1 VDAFAAPQARGDEF
15 RAELIQ
21 RALALPVGN
30 VAALG
35 RVAAVCEDP
44 DASPVEVA
52 RAAVE
57 DEAFAALLLRQANS
71 AANFAASRI
80 GDVPAAVTRLG
91 LKRVHALALGTPGLR
106 MLQQPPD
113 GLEWARQELH
123 RHATCVG
130 LVAREVAP
138 AGVDPE
144 RALAAG
150 LLHNLGLYVISAY
163 AAAEFGYLLD
173 AGSRREQFWEAED
186 WIFGFSHAELGA
198 SLAERW
204 SYPLDLVVAIRD
216 HDSPRPETALT
227 ALVQAAD
234 VLVLEC
240 GAGIEPIRPFPPLLP
255 PGFDRERAASTAA
268 LVVSAH
274 DGLEP

>member
-1 VDAFAAPQARGDEF
+1 MEAYAPQAKGDEF

-30 VAALG
+30 LAALG
-35 RVAAVCEDP
+35 RVAALCEDENS
-44 DASPVEVA
+44 SPADVA
-52 RAAVE
+52 REAVE

-71 AANFAASRI
+71 AASYAASRI

-106 MLQQPPD
+106 MLHQPAD
-113 GLEWARQELH
+113 GLDWARQELH

-130 LVAREVAP
+130 LVARELAGP
-138 AGVDPE
+138 GVDPE

-163 AAAEFGYLLD
+163 APAEFGYLLD

-240 GAGIEPIRPFPPLLP
+240 GAGIEPIRPLP
-255 PGFDRERAASTAA
+255 PALPPWLDRDRAASCAA
-268 LVVSAH
+268 LVVAAH
-274 DGLEP
+274 DGLAP